1 MGIENQYLGN
11 PNLKKAFVSQEFTK
25 ENILEFQKCM
35 NDPQYFIEKYIK
47 GDKFI
52 IYQLI
57 STEERD
63 YKPKKT
69 VVTETNKNCVLT
81 FE

>member
-35 NDPQYFIEKYIK
+35 NDPQYFY
-47 GDKFI
+47 
-52 IYQLI
+52 
-57 STEERD
+57 
-63 YKPKKT
+63 
-69 VVTETNKNCVLT
+69 
-81 FE
+81 